1 MWLNKAAKEN
11 LQQMEDIVEQE
22 FLTNHTMINQN
33 EVTLG
38 RKRIYETKYT
48 KIGTFFSMFS
58 NYTSSYDDKIY
69 VQLI

>member
-11 LQQMEDIVEQE
+11 LQQKEDFVQQD

-38 RKRIYETKYT
+38 RKRSYETKYT
-48 KIGTFFSMFS
+48 KIATFFS
-58 NYTSSYDDKIY
+58 NYTSSYDKIY
-69 VQLI
+69 AQLI